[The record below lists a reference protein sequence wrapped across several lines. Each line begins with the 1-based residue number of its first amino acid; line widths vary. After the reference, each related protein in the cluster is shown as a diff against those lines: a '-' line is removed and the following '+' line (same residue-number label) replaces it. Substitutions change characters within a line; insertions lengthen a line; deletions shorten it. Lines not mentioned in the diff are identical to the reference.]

1 MSGAMAPSTDKQE
14 VSNLVTFMSYNS
26 TGMNSVKCEWINEIS
41 SEYDVD
47 YLAIQEHFKSTKTTD
62 KFFRQKYKDYN
73 SYVIPGFRPP
83 GQDNG
88 RARAGI
94 AQLSRKCLAVKKD
107 RILTHSYRIQ
117 AQLLNFP
124 MCKIL
129 WINSYFPT
137 DPQVVQNYD
146 PSDLLDLL
154 REVEVML
161 ANNEFTD
168 VVWAGDLNWDMSRNS
183 QFSVIM
189 KDFVSRLGVEPLWSQ
204 HSVDFTHLHTDNK
217 STSTIDHFLLSP
229 RLLPL
234 IAGAGVIH
242 RGDNLSRHS
251 PILLKLKLGD
261 LPRRHSCTS
270 KSPIQPSWLKAT
282 SENIELYSLW

>member
-26 TGMNSVKCEWINEIS
+26 TGMNSIKCEWIKEIS

-137 DPQVVQNYD
+137 DPQVVQDYD
-146 PSDLLDLL
+146 PSDFLDLL

-161 ANNEFTD
+161 TN
-168 VVWAGDLNWDMSRNS
+168 
-183 QFSVIM
+183 
-189 KDFVSRLGVEPLWSQ
+189 
-204 HSVDFTHLHTDNK
+204 
-217 STSTIDHFLLSP
+217 
-229 RLLPL
+229 
-234 IAGAGVIH
+234 
-242 RGDNLSRHS
+242 
-251 PILLKLKLGD
+251 
-261 LPRRHSCTS
+261 
-270 KSPIQPSWLKAT
+270 
-282 SENIELYSLW
+282 